1 MVFSDVAF
9 YPKWT
14 NTHDPGP
21 QDTVS
26 LSSTTDSSAHLFL
39 TTTNLISQLPVM
51 IQISWMRGFWPA
63 DTTAT
68 VAGSHMVQSTP
79 VTVGSTSCWHHL
91 WAQSRKMAFGWRGS
105 RNSGKHTSSHPCY
118 ELPAKK
124 SVFLKSI
131 FHSSEYKNWTQ
142 HYHCM
147 HLTFSSFILN

>member
-39 TTTNLISQLPVM
+39 TTTNLISQLLVV

-68 VAGSHMVQSTP
+68 VAGSHVVQSTP
-79 VTVGSTSCWHHL
+79 VIVGSTSCWHHL
-91 WAQSRKMAFGWRGS
+91 WAQSRKMALGWRGS
-105 RNSGKHTSSHPCY
+105 RKHGSSPSLLWTSS
-118 ELPAKK
+118 KK
-124 SVFLKSI
+124 NQSFW
-131 FHSSEYKNWTQ
+131 NQ
-142 HYHCM
+142 
-147 HLTFSSFILN
+147 SFIVLSIKTGLNTITACI